1 MVLRLNEMD
10 NRLDELEVVDEIRS
24 ISDIEPRDEVGVM
37 VAEFLIVSDTELD
50 PDEESTKEI
59 PEVSEL
65 LEIPVIES
73 RVPGQAEKKDDKDE
87 LDMLLK
93 GVVCVVV
100 GRV

>member
-1 MVLRLNEMD
+1 MVLRLND
-10 NRLDELEVVDEIRS
+10 TDKRFDKLEVIDEIRN

-50 PDEESTKEI
+50 PDESTEEI

-65 LEIPVIES
+65 LETPVIES
-73 RVPGQAEKKDDKDE
+73 RVPGEAEKKDDKDE

-93 GVVCVVV
+93 GAGV
-100 GRV
+100 